1 MASGMIHYVISKKV
15 AVLAK
20 IEDVERFLLGAVVA
34 PDASSHAEGS
44 YDKAHF
50 QGWSQ
55 DKSRKGIDFN
65 RFADKYGDRF
75 EADAFYLGYWCHLLE
90 DAIWVHDVVD
100 KYVRVYTGE
109 VKKAYYQKGYKD
121 YERLNYLLLKEYG
134 LQSLEF
140 TGREVPV
147 EEVRLDLME
156 SVIESVK
163 GYFVAESCKKEE
175 LELYTWEVITSYID
189 KCVQVC
195 AEEIEKWKTGKENRQ
210 AEQYYVKA

>member
-15 AVLAK
+15 AKLMG
-20 IEDVERFLLGAVVA
+20 IEDLQRFLLGAVVA
-34 PDASSHAEGS
+34 PDASSHADGS

-65 RFADKYGDRF
+65 WFADKYGKRF
-75 EADAFYLGYWCHLLE
+75 EEDAFYLGYWCHLME

-121 YERLNYLLLKEYG
+121 YARLNYLLVKEYG
-134 LQSLEF
+134 LQRPEF
-140 TGREVPV
+140 ENRDVQV
-147 EEVRLDLME
+147 EEVRQDLLA

-163 GYFVAESCKKEE
+163 GYFEAESCKKDE

-189 KCVQVC
+189 KCVRIC
-195 AEEIEKWKTGKENRQ
+195 AEEIEKWKVGKENIQ